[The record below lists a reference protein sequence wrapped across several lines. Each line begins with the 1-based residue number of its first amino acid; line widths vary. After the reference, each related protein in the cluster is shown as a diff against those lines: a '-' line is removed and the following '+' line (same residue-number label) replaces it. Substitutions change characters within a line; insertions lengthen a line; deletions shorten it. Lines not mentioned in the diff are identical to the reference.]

1 MTLCI
6 DTGIKP
12 RIKRSKP
19 IVPLVDGGSCQQLM
33 LSRSIWLIG
42 VRTAPF
48 AESRS
53 MRPCFVASL
62 RPNSLGDIVEQV
74 HRCDH
79 VLEAREQETQF
90 QSAWYK
96 SGLLFC
102 RVVSS
107 GSSSRKSFATQVKE

>member
-1 MTLCI
+1 MTLCN

-12 RIKRSKP
+12 RIKKLKP
-19 IVPLVDGGSCQQLM
+19 IVSLIDVGSCQQLM
-33 LSRSIWLIG
+33 LSRSIQLIG

-53 MRPCFVASL
+53 VRPCFVASL

-74 HRCDH
+74 HKCGH
-79 VLEAREQETQF
+79 VSGVREQETQF

-107 GSSSRKSFATQVKE
+107 RSSSRKALRPR